1 MFVTKTFKCEKCDES
16 FSQHVY
22 LTKHIWAVHKESKTF
37 KCEYCSKGFMYEG
50 SFKTHLISCFSKS
63 KLLGFKCAYCEKSFS
78 QSEYLNKHTIADHE
92 DILTLHMSSAPKA
105 ITVEDVKKETLKPNI
120 YNVQYFKCY
129 KCCQI
134 FDDLQ
139 SLNDHKTCKF
149 KANILNRTLTKK
161 KK

>member
-1 MFVTKTFKCEKCDES
+1 MFVTKTYKCEKCDES

-37 KCEYCSKGFMYEG
+37 KCEYCNKGFMYEG
-50 SFKTHLISCFSKS
+50 SYKTHLMTCFSKP

-78 QSEYLNKHTIADHE
+78 QSEYLNKHTISDHG
-92 DILTLHMSSAPKA
+92 DILKLHMLSN
-105 ITVEDVKKETLKPNI
+105 TDENEKKETLKPNV

-139 SLNDHKTCKF
+139 NLNDHKKCKF
-149 KANILNRTLTKK
+149 KANILNRKLIKDKK
-161 KK
+161 